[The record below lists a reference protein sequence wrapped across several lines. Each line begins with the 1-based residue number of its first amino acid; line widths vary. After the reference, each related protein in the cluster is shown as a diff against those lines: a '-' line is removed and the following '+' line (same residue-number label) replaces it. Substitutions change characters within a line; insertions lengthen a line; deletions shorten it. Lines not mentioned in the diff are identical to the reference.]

1 MTEAAE
7 PKAWLVRGGRAGERD
22 QWALDS
28 GVVGLG
34 FHEVPDLSPHRDRE
48 SIRTL
53 TAASI
58 PNVSDQA
65 ITNYAAQLW
74 AFKERIAIGDLAVL
88 PLKNTPYIAVG
99 RVTGSYRY
107 DGSQADPGRRHVR
120 PVEWIRKDLPRT
132 ELGQDLLYSLGAF
145 LTVCQVRRNDAAWR
159 LEHVLGHGKDPGA
172 RPSEHAPSDRSKSVD
187 DEEIGVLDDAAD
199 SSGFDVIR
207 YTKDRIS
214 ARVREKFDGHRLS
227 ELVAVLLTA
236 EGFRCRVSPPGRD
249 GGVDILAGTGPLGMD
264 SPRLVVQVKSQPSA
278 VSDMVLQ
285 QLHGAVTRN
294 NAEQGLLV
302 AMGGVTKPAQDMLVG
317 QYFKIAVWNSDDL
330 IEGIF
335 RHYSTLPEDMQ
346 ADLSLQRTWVLIED
360 VR

>member
-1 MTEAAE
+1 MSE

-28 GVVGLG
+28 NVVGLG
-34 FHEVPDLSPHRDRE
+34 FHEVPDLSPCGDRD
-48 SIRTL
+48 SIRSV

-58 PNVSDQA
+58 PNLTDQA
-65 ITNYAAQLW
+65 VTNYAAQLW

-88 PLKNTPYIAVG
+88 PVKNTPYVAVG
-99 RVTGSYRY
+99 RVTGPYRY
-107 DGSQADPGRRHVR
+107 DPSQPDPGRRHIR

-159 LEHVLGHGKDPGA
+159 LGYVLQHGNDPGA
-172 RPSEHAPSDRSKSVD
+172 RSPEHVTPTRKQPVD

-199 SSGFDVIR
+199 ASGFDVIR

-214 ARVREKFDGHRLS
+214 ARVRERFDGHRLS
-227 ELVAVLLTA
+227 ELVAAILTA

-264 SPRLVVQVKSQPSA
+264 APRLAVQVKSQPNA
-278 VSDMVLQ
+278 VSDVVLQ

-294 NAEQGLLV
+294 NADQGLLV

-317 QYFKIAVWNSDDL
+317 QHFKIAVWNSDDL